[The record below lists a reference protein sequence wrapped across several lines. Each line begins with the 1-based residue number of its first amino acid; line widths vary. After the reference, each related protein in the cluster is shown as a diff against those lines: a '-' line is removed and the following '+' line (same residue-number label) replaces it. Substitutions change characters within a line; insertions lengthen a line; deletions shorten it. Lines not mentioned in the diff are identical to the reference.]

1 MGLFNNKK
9 EMTDEEVGHLFNA
22 GMTYLTCKAFSSAY
36 SCFDKIFRK
45 DSALL
50 FNKAL
55 CWFEIG
61 QYEKCYE
68 QLREAELSLP
78 REPIDKAEQLPS
90 PFGQWEYEE
99 SSPFCPMPQ
108 EVPPAIAFTQLMRLK
123 AESAFRLRLYGEVR
137 NISAILG
144 SNYRHVNE
152 LVKRID
158 NDNL

>member
-1 MGLFNNKK
+1 MGLFDNKK
-9 EMTDEEVGHLFNA
+9 EMTDEEVRYLFNA
-22 GMTYLTCKAFSSAY
+22 GTTYLACKAFSPAY
-36 SCFDKIFRK
+36 LCFDKIFK
-45 DSALL
+45 QDSALL

-78 REPIDKAEQLPS
+78 REPIDKIEELPP

-99 SSPFCPMPQ
+99 SSPFCPIPQ
-108 EVPPAIAFTQLMRLK
+108 GALPTTAFTQLMRLK
-123 AESAFRLRLYGEVR
+123 AESAFRLHLYGDVR
-137 NISAILG
+137 SISAILG
-144 SNYRHVNE
+144 GKYRHVNE
-152 LVKRID
+152 LVKQID

>member
-1 MGLFNNKK
+1 MGLLDDKK
-9 EMTDEEVGHLFNA
+9 EMTNEDMGHLFNA
-22 GMTYLTCKAFSSAY
+22 GMTYLTHKAFSLAY
-36 SCFDKIFRK
+36 LCFDKIERK

-78 REPIDKAEQLPS
+78 KEPIDKTEKLPP
-90 PFGQWEYEE
+90 PFEQWEYKE

-108 EVPPAIAFTQLMRLK
+108 EALPTQAITQLMRLK
-123 AESAFRLRLYGEVR
+123 AESAFRLSLYSEVR
-137 NISAILG
+137 RISSILG
-144 SNYRHVNE
+144 GKYNHLNE
-152 LVKRID
+152 LVKQID
-158 NDNL
+158 NGNL